1 MFHSKIFDIM
11 DSRKLTKRKK
21 QTGKPS
27 RKKYF
32 ENLDRP
38 IAYIL
43 DDVKETVITESSYKP
58 VSLNVLKKYFLP
70 KGLF

>member
-1 MFHSKIFDIM
+1 M

-32 ENLDRP
+32 EELDRP
-38 IAYIL
+38 IA
-43 DDVKETVITESSYKP
+43 
-58 VSLNVLKKYFLP
+58 
-70 KGLF
+70 

>member
-1 MFHSKIFDIM
+1 M
-11 DSRKLTKRKK
+11 DSRNLSKSKK
-21 QTGKPS
+21 QTDKLS

-32 ENLDRP
+32 AEHNSS
-38 IAYIL
+38 IAYLL
-43 DDVKETVITESSYKP
+43 DDVRETVITESTYKP

>member
-1 MFHSKIFDIM
+1 M

-43 DDVKETVITESSYKP
+43 DDVKETVITESTYKAIP
-58 VSLNVLKKYFLP
+58 YNVLKTYFLP
-70 KGLF
+70 KGWF